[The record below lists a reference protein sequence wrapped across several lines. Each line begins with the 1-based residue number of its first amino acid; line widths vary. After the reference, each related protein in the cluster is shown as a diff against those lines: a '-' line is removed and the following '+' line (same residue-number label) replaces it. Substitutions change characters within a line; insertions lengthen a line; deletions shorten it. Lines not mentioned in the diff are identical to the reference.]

1 MTTFTT
7 QDRQDAERD
16 GVALNSMAHP
26 CLNPD
31 SLETIEI
38 ELPDRQDA
46 QQKWDTEVA
55 VGLDGVNATVTIND
69 TNFNVV
75 IGECFKRWINDPVMA
90 YRDDKTIA
98 PLGTLHK
105 EWLHKKLDEW
115 IERAHGIGE

>member
-7 QDRQDAERD
+7 Q
-16 GVALNSMAHP
+16 
-26 CLNPD
+26 
-31 SLETIEI
+31 
-38 ELPDRQDA
+38 DRQDA

-55 VGLDGVNATVTIND
+55 IGLDGVNATVTIND

-115 IERAHGIGE
+115 IERAHGIGDQRDALNEELRTYDGKQP